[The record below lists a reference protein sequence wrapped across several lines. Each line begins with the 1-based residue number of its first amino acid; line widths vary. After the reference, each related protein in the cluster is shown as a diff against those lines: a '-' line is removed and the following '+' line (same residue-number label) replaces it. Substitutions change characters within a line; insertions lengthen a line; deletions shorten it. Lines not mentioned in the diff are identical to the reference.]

1 MIRSFIFAIVS
12 GGFFY
17 LSFAPHNYWPLS
29 FLGAALLFF
38 NLIERTL
45 RERSAIA
52 FLTGLA
58 FFLPLLQWSGSYVGS
73 APWLILSMGESVLF
87 ALVAIFRYRRKFSS
101 ALLFSA
107 TFTLVELLRM
117 KFPFSGFG
125 WGRIGFAQLTP
136 LSSIYRV
143 IGITGA
149 TFLTLFISTSALVK
163 NRLAVLVVIVAVF
176 FSLLVSRFEIRSA
189 TTPSLSI
196 AAVQGGVDQLGLGFN
211 DRAFSVLNRH
221 IAETKGL
228 VKGVDLVVWP
238 ENSSDIDPIRDTQAN
253 EAIKGL
259 IAEIKTP
266 LLVGA
271 VEETPRGPS
280 NSSLLFDKNGEV
292 SSRYVKQ
299 ELAPFGEYIPLRP
312 VAEAISK
319 EAKNVTNFVVGKGW
333 TLHHI
338 QGIPFASLICF
349 EIVDDDLVRGAI
361 AKGANFLVAQTNNAT
376 FGRSAEADQQLQITR
391 ARAAELGREI
401 VVVSTTGHT
410 AELNKSGQVV
420 TEIPQFDS
428 GVLLTEIHPE
438 SGRTFASRVGSGAW
452 SIGLFLLMGLGL
464 RRSVFS
470 R

>member
-1 MIRSFIFAIVS
+1 MIRALILSIVS

-17 LSFAPHNYWPLS
+17 LSFAPHSYWPLS

-38 NLIERTL
+38 NLIERPL
-45 RERSAIA
+45 RERLAIA

-73 APWLILSMGESVLF
+73 TPWLILSIGESCLF
-87 ALVAIFRYRRKFSS
+87 ALVAIFRYRHRLNS

-107 TFTLVELLRM
+107 TFTLIELLRM

-125 WGRIGFAQLTP
+125 WGRIGFTQLTP
-136 LSSIYRV
+136 LSSMYPV
-143 IGITGA
+143 LGITGI
-149 TFLTLFISTSALVK
+149 TFITLLISTSALVRK
-163 NRLAVLVVIVAVF
+163 RVAVIVAIVAVF
-176 FSLLVSRFEIRSA
+176 FSSLVTRLELGSA
-189 TTPSLSI
+189 TTKPLSI

-221 IAETKGL
+221 ITKTKAL
-228 VKGVDLVVWP
+228 VKSVDLVVWP
-238 ENSSDIDPIRDTQAN
+238 ENSSDIDPIRDTKAN
-253 EAIKGL
+253 QAIKEL
-259 IAEIKTP
+259 IAAIKTP

-271 VEETPRGPS
+271 VEETSLGPS
-280 NSSLLFDKNGEV
+280 NSSLLFDHNGEV

-361 AKGANFLVAQTNNAT
+361 SEGANFLVAQTNNAT

-410 AELNKSGQVV
+410 AALNKAGRIVS
-420 TEIPQFDS
+420 EIPQFDS
-428 GVLLTEIHPE
+428 GVLFTEVHPE
-438 SGRTFASRVGSGAW
+438 SRRSLASRVGSGAW